1 MPYFKTT
8 HNILINR
15 NYDELWS
22 EEWLNHNHLTLPPFE
37 KWDYKRQLTIEDV
50 DIWEVLYEAG
60 GGFGVYASWNPY
72 AEFYMIVPDW
82 QMIENGIGIEIFYG
96 KNAQNSLKERLNQ
109 YRIPY
114 QSNKIWVEPED
125 MWLYTD

>member
-8 HNILINR
+8 HNILVDS

-22 EEWLNHNHLTLPPFE
+22 QEWMNYNHLTLPPSE
-37 KWDYKRQLTIEDV
+37 KWDYKRELKIEDV

-60 GGFGVYASWNPY
+60 GGFGVYAAWQPY

-82 QMIENGIGIEIFYG
+82 QMIQNGIGIETFYG
-96 KNAQNSLKERLNQ
+96 KNSQNVLKQRLNK
-109 YRIPY
+109 YKIPY
-114 QSNKIWVEPED
+114 QNNKIWIDPKD